1 MSILHDNKFIQS
13 LLKKL
18 LQCGSKAIRK
28 RSVQEES
35 DPPDQALESIII
47 KIFSQLLDENY
58 NINTFKQQ
66 IIKKRISPKPGAK
79 KIVQLLYNFI
89 YIIKVGKARITVNQ
103 ITLMSQDII
112 KMIGRLNKRSR
123 FFPFRLHLKTKI
135 LQLTKVKSLYF
146 SDSSSSEITEI
157 RNNIVKYLNPFT
169 KESVLNVQNAIRV
182 LEVFNENV
190 ALIPPTSPMESSL
203 LETFFEDLN
212 SKCQSFIRD
221 EKYVEDSEQINMG
234 MKSIISEINILSGQ
248 LDSTKDI
255 PSFDKCL
262 ESCKRLR
269 YLSKSSKDKFNYNE
283 KNRDNKS
290 YSFESFE
297 KILSLHQGAIA
308 RANSLLA
315 QNDFNSISD
324 DVLSKYR
331 DMISKKN
338 KKILDR
344 KFYDQQ
350 MKNMKLDVEKAM
362 EQAASKSTFGKSVP
376 TSDKILDKILG
387 LF

>member
-362 EQAASKSTFGKSVP
+362 EQAASKSTFGKSAP